1 MTLQE
6 YLAGC
11 PKKQLIFDF
20 DETLVHLILP
30 WKEFKIKLQ
39 SVLEKLDPNIIIDV
53 QKNMV
58 LSANEFVKRNG
69 DKGRKIILNLFGE
82 FESSQLKFY
91 PQNIDLF
98 DFIKNNNSKYSFY
111 IWSSNMT
118 ATIRQVLQKFAYIKF
133 FKKIIGRDS
142 VIFTKPESEGFYKI
156 YDPKTQHKKDYLLIG
171 DSNHDKNASQK
182 AGIDYFKIQF
192 KVE

>member
-6 YLAGC
+6 YLASC

-39 SVLEKLDPNIIIDV
+39 SVLGKLDPNITIDI

-58 LSANEFVKRNG
+58 LYANEFVKRNG
-69 DKGRKIILNLFGE
+69 DKGRKTVLKLFEE
-82 FESSQLKFY
+82 FELTQLQTY
-91 PQNIDLF
+91 PQSKDLF
-98 DFIKNNNSKYSFY
+98 NFIKSNNAKYSFY

-118 ATIRQVLQKFAYIKF
+118 ATIKQVLQKIDYKNF

-142 VIFTKPESEGFYKI
+142 VIFTKPEPEGFYKI
-156 YDPKTQHKKDYLLIG
+156 FDPKTQHKKDYLLIG
-171 DSNHDKNASQK
+171 DSDHDKNASQK
-182 AGIDYFKIQF
+182 AGIDYFKWKF
-192 KVE
+192 TT

>member
-6 YLAGC
+6 YLASC

-30 WKEFKIKLQ
+30 WKEFKNKLHA
-39 SVLEKLDPNIIIDV
+39 VLGKLDPDIKLDV
-53 QKNMV
+53 RKSMV
-58 LSANEFVKRNG
+58 LYINEFVKRNG
-69 DKGRKIILNLFGE
+69 GEGRKIVLKLFEE
-82 FESSQLKFY
+82 FELSQLQSY
-91 PQNIDLF
+91 PQNRDLF

-118 ATIRQVLQKFAYIKF
+118 VTITHLLQKLAYIKF

-142 VIFTKPESEGFYKI
+142 VIFTKPEPDGFSKI

-171 DSNHDKNASQK
+171 DSDHDKNASQK